1 MDDYSINSTTDFSSS
16 NSNYM
21 NDYHVNPS
29 TVLPIICGF
38 VFHVSWNTF
47 GSSYSNYM
55 TDYDINPATG
65 LPMISGSGVDVSGN
79 GFGSSN
85 NSFYNNDSFN
95 DYQNKTTNVKA
106 LDKRIGYLFLVIAII
121 HISFLAYC
129 IITHYGIIYV

>member
-1 MDDYSINSTTDFSSS
+1 MDDYYINSTTDFSSS

-21 NDYHVNPS
+21 NDYDVNPS
-29 TVLPIICGF
+29 TGLPMIGGSG
-38 VFHVSWNTF
+38 VDVSGNSF
-47 GSSYSNYM
+47 GSSDSNYM
-55 TDYDINPATG
+55 SDYDINPATG

-129 IITHYGIIYV
+129 IITH